1 MELLLTKAPSEYKPA
16 FRREGVLYE
25 IELLSTRPVTT
36 LKAKEKDKDKDKET
50 DAPIIPDL
58 PAASVSP
65 AVAAPMPT
73 YKKLSPLAPE
83 PDDAI
88 TWRARL
94 IRYKYLH
101 GLEEEQGDDSFAT
114 LKRIV
119 EEIGKQDVSEQQLET
134 ALISLAGLF
143 ASPHSSVSS
152 FELLQSGLVDALL
165 RLVTDEQ
172 RTGEPLCSPS
182 IRGKLKHPVVG
193 PDGRRQLLFRVF
205 TTPNLKGGFYGQSP
219 LATLVKKL
227 QESLTRMES
236 FEVVTVA
243 QSSDGMYR

>member
-1 MELLLTKAPSEYKPA
+1 MH
-16 FRREGVLYE
+16 E
-25 IELLSTRPVTT
+25 IELLSTRPVAT
-36 LKAKEKDKDKDKET
+36 LKAKDKDKDKDKET
-50 DAPIIPDL
+50 DAPVLPDL
-58 PAASVSP
+58 PATSVSP
-65 AVAAPMPT
+65 AVAASMPT
-73 YKKLSPLAPE
+73 YKKLSSLALE

-134 ALISLAGLF
+134 ALISLAELF

-165 RLVTDEQ
+165 QLVTDE
-172 RTGEPLCSPS
+172 RRAGKPLCSPS
-182 IRGKLKHPVVG
+182 IRGKLNCPAVG
-193 PDGRRQLLFRVF
+193 PDGRRELLFRVF
-205 TTPNLKGGFYGQSP
+205 TTQKLKGGMYGQTP

-243 QSSDGMYR
+243 QSLDGAHHWTIPSSTRLIVL